1 MRRLRSI
8 IRRLISLVRAPD
20 PFDDSKLVS
29 DQEFVEEVY
38 RLFLERDSDPG
49 GRASHLKSL
58 AQGMTRTEVIKQIVS
73 SDEYFALMAR
83 KKALDPEDGPNAEEF
98 VEMCYQLYLERPVDE
113 EGKKAHL
120 KALKKGASR
129 LEIIKRIVSSE
140 EYRDL
145 LLGHKA
151 PPTHLVQL
159 PNLRQMRPD
168 QYFLTPSI
176 LAEQDLLTFEVR
188 QPGDYDWLE
197 GMINRHGYYDRLG
210 SWEMG
215 IDQDK
220 KTIAQIVGGFAP
232 QTSLEIGCSSGAV
245 VSLLREAG
253 VQAEGV
259 EISHLAL
266 ALCHP
271 LAKGNIH
278 FGDLLHLDLE
288 PKYDLIL
295 GMDIFEHFNPN
306 KLGAYLARCHEL
318 LRPGGWLLANIPAY
332 GPDPVFGDVHKI
344 CFERWEQEAQGQGL
358 FSLLHV
364 DREGWPI
371 HGHLTWA
378 TWKWWQDRFQESG
391 FKRETGVEK
400 ALQAVLENL
409 NQNRTSDQIAS
420 ARFSLFALAKGGAPP
435 QAAERVIGN
444 LHKL

>member
-1 MRRLRSI
+1 
-8 IRRLISLVRAPD
+8 
-20 PFDDSKLVS
+20 
-29 DQEFVEEVY
+29 VEEAY
-38 RLFLERDSDPG
+38 RLFLGRGSDPG
-49 GRASHLKSL
+49 GKAAHLKNL
-58 AQGMTRTEVIKQIVS
+58 AQGMPRTEVIKQLVS
-73 SDEYFALMAR
+73 SDEYFSLLAG
-83 KKALDPEDGPNAEEF
+83 KKALDPENGPTADEF
-98 VEMCYQLYLERPVDE
+98 VEICYQLYLQRPADA
-113 EGKKAHL
+113 EGKKGCL
-120 KALKKGASR
+120 TALEKGASR
-129 LEIIKRIVSSE
+129 LEVIKRIVSSE

-145 LLGHKA
+145 LLGRKA
-151 PPTHLVQL
+151 APTHLVQL
-159 PNLRQMRPD
+159 PNLRQVRPD

-176 LAEQDLLTFEVR
+176 LADQEILTFEIR

-197 GMINRHGYYDRLG
+197 EMISRHGYYDRPG
-210 SWEMG
+210 GWEMG

-220 KTIAQIVGGFAP
+220 ETIAQIVGGFAP

-271 LAKGNIH
+271 QAKGHIH

-295 GMDIFEHFNPN
+295 GMDIFEHLNPN
-306 KLGAYLARCHEL
+306 KLGAYLVRCHGL

-332 GPDPVFGDVHKI
+332 GPDPLFGDVHKI

-378 TWKWWQDRFQESG
+378 TWQWWQNRFQESG

-400 ALQAVLENL
+400 ALQAVFDNL
-409 NQNRTSDQIAS
+409 HHRRESARPAS
-420 ARFSLFALAKGGAPP
+420 ARYSLFAFAKGGAPP
-435 QAAERVIGN
+435 QATERVIGN